1 MKRGEVM
8 NKKYNVRLQFT
19 TVNSD
24 VQVCHV
30 NITPRTHDDLR
41 NKDVF
46 DYIQEHRFIEADS
59 ECTFVDT
66 TQIVD
71 FAYQQELDVDDLLKK
86 TE

>member
-1 MKRGEVM
+1 MGKE
-8 NKKYNVRLQFT
+8 YNIRLQFT

-24 VQVCHV
+24 VHICHV

-46 DYIQEHRFIEADS
+46 DYIQGHRFIETDS
-59 ECTFVDT
+59 KHTFVDT

-71 FAYQQELDVDDLLKK
+71 FTYQQELGVDELLKK